1 MQLKTVED
9 STIVECSFTID
20 DDEELIGYE
29 LTINIT
35 EHTAKNEIW
44 REVKKCNVY
53 PIIMPKYS
61 PDYIKLSYFN
71 EIIILAN
78 ESISIIEISSIVLVI
93 LSIFFTF
100 V

>member
-1 MQLKTVED
+1 MKTVED
-9 STIVECSFTID
+9 STLVECSFTVD

-29 LTINIT
+29 LTINVT

-44 REVKKCNVY
+44 REVKKCTVY

-61 PDYIKLSYFN
+61 PDYIKLPYFN

-78 ESISIIEISSIVLVI
+78 ESIPNIKISSILLVI
-93 LSIFFTF
+93 LCIFFTSI
-100 V
+100 